1 MAVIYAREP
10 FSDDAPPKL
19 DVLSFGPHPD
29 DAEIG
34 TGGALLKLAARGF
47 SCGVV
52 DMTQGEMGTGGDVE
66 TRRAESVAAARVLKL
81 TVRENLE
88 LPDCGL
94 EDNLAMRS
102 KVAEV
107 IRKYR
112 PEVVLGP
119 WYELPAGRG
128 LGHADHMAGG
138 LLVAHGVN
146 FAHLKK
152 LELGFAPWY
161 PKAVYY
167 YFLPMD
173 MMPSLVMDV
182 SEQYEQWIDAIMCHE
197 SQFGRPE
204 QNQGVRHFFESMA
217 SRWGRWGGGRYAQ
230 AFYTPWPLAVQDVM
244 SASRIYEPAA
254 IESDIRRKHPLS
266 ED

>member
-1 MAVIYAREP
+1 MAVDFLA
-10 FSDDAPPKL
+10 
-19 DVLSFGPHPD
+19 FGPHPD

-34 TGGALLKLAARGF
+34 TGGALLKLASRGF

-66 TRRAESVAAARVLKL
+66 TRRGEAIEAAKVLKL
-81 TVRENLE
+81 AVRENLE

-94 EDNLAMRS
+94 EDSFAMRC
-102 KVAEV
+102 KVAEA

-128 LGHADHMAGG
+128 LGHADHIAGG

-152 LELGFAPWY
+152 MPIEYAPWY
-161 PKAVYY
+161 PKSVYY
-167 YFLPMD
+167 YFLPPD
-173 MMPSLVMDV
+173 MMPSFVMDV
-182 SEQYEQWIDAIMCHE
+182 SEHFEGWIASIMCHE
-197 SQFGRPE
+197 SQFGKPE
-204 QNQGVRHFFESMA
+204 QNSGMRGFFESNA
-217 SRWGRWGGGRYAQ
+217 TRWGRWAGGKYAQ
-230 AFYTPWPLAVQDVM
+230 AFYSPWPLAVLDPM
-244 SASRIYEPAA
+244 SASRVYEPLGSSP
-254 IESDIRRKHPLS
+254 EGNPK
-266 ED
+266 E